1 MPAGGGDRSPVWSP
15 EPGWDCV
22 VRNGQEGDD
31 LSSGLRE
38 GCQAAEAAGQ
48 DTFKE
53 ICDDGEGV

>member
-1 MPAGGGDRSPVWSP
+1 MWSP

-53 ICDDGEGV
+53 ICDDAEGV